1 MFPYLERRTR
11 PPRARACSPQSGPEL
26 ALRNPRP
33 ANVVSALRTA
43 GPVALLALLAFG
55 ALALSCSS
63 DEGQGPEPAQTATQA
78 PAAATQAPAA
88 NPSPASTPAPS
99 PSATPEQ
106 AQAATPTPVAARP
119 AASMRDLVIDTS
131 TTGKELLDRLSE
143 EEVACI
149 KTAYGDAVF
158 QFIRQGPVLAGG
170 GDPAMAAPMFRC
182 MTSESTAYLTAAFL
196 AALTGAES
204 EGSRQC
210 FAGLALEHPGA
221 IYASVGIG
229 VEGEEPDSISRHEF
243 RVLYFDCMNDAE
255 VVRYFSRYWEVV
267 HSVNTLTGRD
277 ILDVFT
283 DSEIACFQDYF
294 GDRYDEAFLD
304 APMNSGELG
313 THDMHEACFARDTSG
328 RLFVTVMSALL
339 GGVTGETAACLADFG
354 NEHEHYVDDMI
365 FSTSERRGALP
376 DGEVA
381 ELARDGAIWV
391 ECLTEDEY
399 RKFGDLLLGDG
410 ASGRVPGTPVPRSRA
425 SS

>member
-1 MFPYLERRTR
+1 
-11 PPRARACSPQSGPEL
+11 
-26 ALRNPRP
+26 
-33 ANVVSALRTA
+33 
-43 GPVALLALLAFG
+43 
-55 ALALSCSS
+55 
-63 DEGQGPEPAQTATQA
+63 
-78 PAAATQAPAA
+78 
-88 NPSPASTPAPS
+88 
-99 PSATPEQ
+99 
-106 AQAATPTPVAARP
+106 
-119 AASMRDLVIDTS
+119 MRDLVIDTS
-131 TTGKELLDRLSE
+131 TTGKDMLDRLSE

-149 KTAYGDAVF
+149 KAAYGDAVF
-158 QFIRQGPVLAGG
+158 QFIRQSPVLAGG
-170 GDPAMAAPMFRC
+170 GDPAMAAPMFQC

-204 EGSRQC
+204 EGSRRC

-221 IYASVGIG
+221 LYASVGVG
-229 VEGEEPDSISRHEF
+229 VEGQEPDSISRHEF
-243 RVLYFDCMNDAE
+243 RLLYFDCMNNAE

-267 HSVNTLTGRD
+267 HSINTLTGRD
-277 ILDVFT
+277 VLDILT
-283 DSEIACFQDYF
+283 DSEIACFRDYF

-376 DGEVA
+376 DEEVA

-399 RKFGDLLLGDG
+399 RKLGDLLLGDG
-410 ASGRVPGTPVPRSRA
+410 AIGRAPATPVPGSGA
-425 SS
+425 PS

>member
-11 PPRARACSPQSGPEL
+11 PPRAWACSPQSGPEL
-26 ALRNPRP
+26 APRRNPRP
-33 ANVVSALRTA
+33 ANVLSALRTA
-43 GPVALLALLAFG
+43 GPVTLLALLAFG

-63 DEGQGPEPAQTATQA
+63 DDGQEREPAQTATQT
-78 PAAATQAPAA
+78 PTAATQAAT
-88 NPSPASTPAPS
+88 PSPVSTPAPTAA
-99 PSATPEQ
+99 ATPAQ
-106 AQAATPTPVAARP
+106 TQAATPTPA

-131 TTGKELLDRLSE
+131 TTGKDLLDRLSE
-143 EEVACI
+143 EEIACI
-149 KTAYGDAVF
+149 KAAYGDAVF

-170 GDPAMAAPMFRC
+170 GDPAMAGPMFRC

-229 VEGEEPDSISRHEF
+229 VEGEEPDSTSRHEF

-267 HSVNTLTGRD
+267 HSLNTLTGRD
-277 ILDVFT
+277 VLDVFT
-283 DSEIACFQDYF
+283 DSEIACFRDYF
-294 GDRYDEAFLD
+294 GDRYDEAFLA
-304 APMNSGELG
+304 APMNAGELG

-354 NEHEHYVDDMI
+354 DEHEHYVDDMI

-376 DGEVA
+376 DEEVA

-399 RKFGDLLLGDG
+399 RKLGDLLLGDG
-410 ASGRVPGTPVPRSRA
+410 AIGRAPTTPVPGSGA
-425 SS
+425 PS